1 MKIGHRDQWYGGR
14 TYAQHGEDLIV
25 LNICDAIGI
34 SKPSYLDCGAHHPF
48 DLSNTALLYERGSRG
63 INVDAD
69 PLLMQAFAS
78 ARPEDQNFAVAVGA
92 RRGGSVFYRARAST
106 GRSSVLLEVVE
117 PHGVRA
123 KLEVPMLTIGDIVE
137 RHGRCPD
144 FLSLDV
150 EGIDHDVLAVTDFER
165 YPFKVI
171 CAEAA
176 SWIKDSR
183 STMITM
189 MEARGYTM
197 AFRAANN
204 LIFVRNE
211 CWRQL
216 RS

>member
-1 MKIGHRDQWYGGR
+1 MKGHRDQWYGGR
-14 TYAQHGEDLIV
+14 TYAQHGEDFII
-25 LNICDAIGI
+25 LNIFDAIGI
-34 SKPSYLDCGAHHPF
+34 SRPSYLDCGAHHPF
-48 DLSNTALLYERGSRG
+48 DLSNTALMYERGSRG

-69 PLLMQAFAS
+69 PMLIQGFAV
-78 ARPEDQNFAVAVGA
+78 ARPQDVNLAVAVGA
-92 RRGGSVFYRARAST
+92 KSGESVFYRARSST
-106 GRSSVLLEVVE
+106 GRSSVLLDVVE

-123 KLEVPMLTIGDIVE
+123 KLDVPMMSIGEIVD
-137 RHGRCPD
+137 RHGTCPD

-150 EGIDHDVLAVTDFER
+150 EGLDQEVLAATDFDR

-183 STMITM
+183 RIMIAT

-197 AFRAANN
+197 AFRACSN
-204 LIFVRNE
+204 LIFVRNDR
-211 CWRQL
+211 WQQV